1 MARSIENR
9 NLHLIFQKAFYH
21 AYLQG
26 LLLKP
31 RPFFTLLFR
40 FKLQEHS
47 LEFLRPLN
55 ISEVTLKFVWPYYL
69 QILQLFRLIAVSFI
83 LLIFLDSLM
92 LRLNRLG
99 VQFRLYKF
107 DERKHQ
113 IYSYLNE
120 K

>member
-21 AYLQG
+21 AYLQV

-31 RPFFTLLFR
+31 KPFFTLLFK
-40 FKLQEHS
+40 FKLQGHP

-55 ISEVTLKFVWPYYL
+55 ILEVNLKFVWPYYQ

-83 LLIFLDSLM
+83 LLKFLDSLM

-99 VQFRLYKF
+99 VQFHPYKF
-107 DERKHQ
+107 DEHKHQ
-113 IYSYLNE
+113 IYSYLNG